1 MEDGDHD
8 VEDVAGLE
16 HEEQELLVVLAKF
29 PEKYQ
34 KFLKKNQKQCD
45 INLSKK
51 VKWFKSPFRA
61 NPGGSKLSFKSV
73 LLSWCK
79 HLQQNV

>member
-1 MEDGDHD
+1 VVEDGDHD

-16 HEEQELLVVLAKF
+16 DEEQELLVVLAKF

-51 VKWFKSPFRA
+51 VK
-61 NPGGSKLSFKSV
+61 
-73 LLSWCK
+73 
-79 HLQQNV
+79 

>member
-8 VEDVAGLE
+8 VEDVAGLK

-34 KFLKKNQKQCD
+34 KFLKKTETMWRKFLEQTLEEQ
-45 INLSKK
+45 NLVLSLSCYHDANICNKM
-51 VKWFKSPFRA
+51 FKI
-61 NPGGSKLSFKSV
+61 
-73 LLSWCK
+73 CI
-79 HLQQNV
+79 